1 MTAEPAAELRR
12 EFPARPIVGIG
23 VVVWRGGEVLLIRRG
38 KPPRVG
44 QWSLPGGAQEL
55 GETVAEGAA
64 REVFEET
71 GVRIGTPKLVE
82 VVDSLERSEDG
93 RIRYHY
99 TLVDLTAEWLSGEA
113 RPGGDAAAVAWV
125 ESAALVD
132 YKLWSE
138 TRRII
143 DLALRRRGE

>member
-1 MTAEPAAELRR
+1 MTTEPAAEFRR
-12 EFPARPIVGIG
+12 EFPTRPVVGIG
-23 VVVWRGGEVLLIRRG
+23 VVVWRGSKVLLIRRG

-55 GETVAEGAA
+55 GETVVEGAA

-71 GVRIGTPKLVE
+71 AVRIAALKLVE
-82 VVDSLERSEDG
+82 VVDSLERADDG

-99 TLVDLTAEWLSGEA
+99 TLVDLTAEWVSGEA

-125 ESAALVD
+125 EPAALVD
-132 YKLWSE
+132 YKLWHE